1 MYVKASG
8 ESGRSLS
15 CPANCELR
23 TPLRLRML
31 TQWESPDHVPFNLI
45 RHDALSLSGDS
56 AGAGAG
62 AVVAGPVVAGAG
74 ADRQVVGVSEHW
86 LLGPHFPVRHC
97 MISFL
102 QSNERPALTI
112 RLSYG
117 VKKEPNSCI

>member
-15 CPANCELR
+15 FPANCELR

-62 AVVAGPVVAGAG
+62 AVVAGPVGAGPVGAGAGAGAG

-102 QSNERPALTI
+102 QSKPKCFI
-112 RLSYG
+112 
-117 VKKEPNSCI
+117 

>member
-15 CPANCELR
+15 FPANCELR

-62 AVVAGPVVAGAG
+62 AVVAGPVGAGPVGAGAGAGAG

-102 QSNERPALTI
+102 QS
-112 RLSYG
+112 
-117 VKKEPNSCI
+117 KPNCFI